1 MRNDV
6 SPMRHGASRCAV
18 AHLGS
23 GAHAPAGKDGRA
35 ESVIGKRRRCAFCAL
50 PCLLLLALAFARG
63 VTGVALG
70 LLLELQRGQP
80 GGLFFLFLRDP
91 GGFRRATLAGFSLGQ
106 SRRFC
111 SAFSAS
117 FASFALARAAA
128 WASRSAWRRFTSGSS
143 GPGWAR
149 NLFKMSCRACI
160 AAFWRSAKFGSLNPL
175 IDEALSLS
183 LSGAG
188 RTRRAEWRLGK

>member
-1 MRNDV
+1 MLKHR
-6 SPMRHGASRCAV
+6 PRRFEIPRCAM

-23 GAHAPAGKDGRA
+23 GAHAPAWNDGRA
-35 ESVIGKRRRCAFCAL
+35 EICHRQETAVRVL
-50 PCLLLLALAFARG
+50 PASSCLLLLALAFARG

-70 LLLELQRGQP
+70 LLLGLQRGQP
-80 GGLFFLFLRDP
+80 GGLFFLF
-91 GGFRRATLAGFSLGQ
+91 RAILAASTAAASA

-117 FASFALARAAA
+117 FASLALARAAA

-143 GPGWAR
+143 GPGLAR

-183 LSGAG
+183 LSGVG